1 MPLMTAVQGSS
12 APGRAIALM
21 MAGGML
27 LTINDAVMKWLT
39 SGYPV
44 GQLLF
49 TRAMFS
55 FIAIAFFV
63 RFYGGLNSLR
73 IHNPRLHAIRG
84 FVVVCGTFSFV
95 TGLQYLT
102 LAEAISVVFAG
113 PLFVTALAPLLIGE
127 PVGWR
132 RWAAVLV
139 GFSGVMIMVRPGTEA
154 MQWAAIFPLASALF
168 GAVRDL
174 VTRGA
179 TSTEH
184 SNALLTTSTA
194 AAAIGG
200 LCTLPFGWSAV
211 TLEDLGLMALSGF
224 LMAGAYFLIIESF
237 RFGEAGLVVP
247 FKYFNMVFAVAF
259 GFLLWGDLPDVWT
272 WTGSAVLVGSGLYI
286 LHRERLRHLAPSLPS
301 DPQGAVGPAGRPD

>member
-1 MPLMTAVQGSS
+1 MPIMTAIQGSS
-12 APGRAIALM
+12 APGRAIVLM
-21 MAGGML
+21 MAGSML
-27 LTINDAVMKWLT
+27 LTMNDAVMKWLT

-55 FIAIAFFV
+55 FVVIAFCV

-73 IHNPRLHAIRG
+73 IHNPRLHIVRG
-84 FVVVCGTFSFV
+84 VVVVCGTFCFV
-95 TGLQYLT
+95 SGLQYLT
-102 LAEAISVVFAG
+102 LPEAISVVFAG
-113 PLFVTALAPLLIGE
+113 PLFVTALAPLMIGE

-139 GFSGVMIMVRPGTEA
+139 GFAGVLVMVRPGTEA
-154 MQWAAIFPLASALF
+154 MQWAALFPLASALF

-179 TSTEH
+179 MSTEH
-184 SNALLTTSTA
+184 SNALLTTSTIA
-194 AAAIGG
+194 AGLGG
-200 LCTLPFGWSAV
+200 LCTLPFGWAAV
-211 TLEDLGLMALSGF
+211 TPGDLGLMALSGF

-237 RFGEAGLVVP
+237 RYGEAGLVVP

-259 GFLLWGDLPDVWT
+259 GFLLWGDLPDIWT
-272 WTGSAVLVGSGLYI
+272 WSGCGILVASGLYI
-286 LHRERLRHLAPSLPS
+286 LHRERLRHLALSLPA
-301 DPQGAVGPAGRPD
+301 DPQGAGPAGRPD

>member
-1 MPLMTAVQGSS
+1 MPLMTAVKGSS

-27 LTINDAVMKWLT
+27 LTMNDAVMKWLT

-55 FIAIAFFV
+55 FLIIAVFV

-73 IHNPRLHAIRG
+73 IHNARLHVVRG
-84 FVVVCGTFSFV
+84 VVVVFGTYAFV

-102 LAEAISVVFAG
+102 LAQAISVVFAG
-113 PLFVTALAPLLIGE
+113 PLFVTALAPVMIGE

-132 RWAAVLV
+132 RWAAVLA
-139 GFSGVMIMVRPGTEA
+139 GFTGVMIVVRPGSDA
-154 MQWAAIFPLASALF
+154 MQWAAIFPLASAMF

-200 LCTLPFGWSAV
+200 LCTVPRGWTPV
-211 TLEDLGLMALSGF
+211 TPNDLGLMALSGF
-224 LMAGAYFLIIESF
+224 LMGGAYFLIIESF

-247 FKYFNMVFAVAF
+247 FKYFNMVFAVGL
-259 GFLLWGDLPDVWT
+259 GFILWGDLPDAWT
-272 WTGSAVLVGSGLYI
+272 WAGSAVLISSGLYI
-286 LHRERLRHLAPSLPS
+286 LHRERMR
-301 DPQGAVGPAGRPD
+301 GAVPTPPPDPHGMGPSGRA